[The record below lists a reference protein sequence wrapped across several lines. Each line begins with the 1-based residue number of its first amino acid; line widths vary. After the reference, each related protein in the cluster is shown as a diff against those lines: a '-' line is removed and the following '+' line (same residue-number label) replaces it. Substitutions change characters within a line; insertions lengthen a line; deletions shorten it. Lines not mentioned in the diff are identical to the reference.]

1 MRMARTRISDC
12 TMRPDENDRLYDEN
26 DLLYVENELLN
37 NADLYQQ
44 RRTYRVNTLHLQVAV
59 ASINLGVGPLETRQG
74 INFFY

>member
-12 TMRPDENDRLYDEN
+12 TMRLDENDRLYDEN

-44 RRTYRVNTLHLQVAV
+44 RL
-59 ASINLGVGPLETRQG
+59 ASCSGVYQFGSWTVGDTAR
-74 INFFY
+74 Y